1 MNGLNRLP
9 AHELARLIR
18 EGSTTPSAVMAAH
31 LARIEAREGVIGA
44 FQFLDAERA
53 MERAGAADRLPARG
67 PLHGVPFVIKDIIDT
82 HDMPTGWGFEAY
94 REHYPGRTAACVQA
108 FLDAGAIPVGKTVT
122 TEFAYFRPGKTANP
136 HNPDHTPGGSSSGSA
151 AAVSD
156 FMAPL
161 AFGSQTAGSLIRP
174 AAYCG
179 VAAFKPTFGS
189 FDLSGVMELSSSL
202 DTLGIMARD
211 PYDLMLARAV
221 LTGTEPP
228 NPPEFGEALP
238 RVGLMRGPHWQEG
251 DIEMRDTCLR
261 ALECLADTGT
271 ETLEIAHPPLFSKL
285 TSAQETVMAYEAAGA
300 RSDEFDSYG
309 DKISPQ
315 FAALIEVGRAVDEAA
330 VSEALET
337 RDSANA
343 MFDQL
348 FRDVDA
354 LLVPSAAG
362 AAPEG
367 LDATGDPL
375 FSRMWNLLGVPC
387 VAIPAGQS
395 GDGLPLGI
403 QLIAPRFSDARLLDV
418 ADFTHRAL
426 GN

>member
-1 MNGLNRLP
+1 MNELNRLP

-31 LARIEAREGVIGA
+31 LGRIETREGVIGA

-94 REHYPGRTAACVQA
+94 REHYPGSTAACVQA

-136 HNPDHTPGGSSSGSA
+136 YNPDHTPGGSSSGSA

-228 NPPEFGEALP
+228 NPPDFGEALP
-238 RVGLMRGPHWQEG
+238 RIGLTRGPHWQEG
-251 DIEMRDTCLR
+251 EIEMRVTCLR
-261 ALECLADTGT
+261 ALECLAETGT
-271 ETLEIAHPPLFSKL
+271 ETLEIAHPSLFSKL
-285 TSAQETVMAYEAAGA
+285 TSAQETVMAYEAARA
-300 RSDEFDSYG
+300 RSHEVESYG
-309 DKISPQ
+309 DQISPQ

-330 VSEALET
+330 YSKALET
-337 RDSANA
+337 RDLANA

-354 LLVPSAAG
+354 LLVPSAPG

-418 ADFTHRAL
+418 ANFTHRAL